1 MSSLRQLLSNSIGL
15 KIAYFGFA
23 AYALHTLVKFYL
35 PQSDSPSLLNTLI
48 VIIGL
53 LGQLGLMAALISMIF
68 TGVRGIRRNGI
79 KTWWSLW
86 AIIGTMPFVGLAI
99 TLLSFSM
106 LVKDAQ
112 NEFLDN
118 KFMLFNIQRMEKK
131 INEMRAKNTDPR
143 LISKLSQS
151 NAKNAY
157 YYKGDIVE
165 YSDVAGNLIKYQPTE
180 KEIMQRK
187 DMVEAPQKIKEAQK
201 DRFLQIIILFV
212 IPLLTVAT
220 ALLIPMK
227 RKI

>member
-1 MSSLRQLLSNSIGL
+1 MSSLRQLLSNSNGL
-15 KIAYFGFA
+15 KITYFGLA

-35 PQSDSPSLLNTLI
+35 PQSDSPSFLNILI

-68 TGVRGIRRNGI
+68 TGVRGTRRNGI

-86 AIIGTMPFVGLAI
+86 TILGTIPFVGLAI

-112 NEFLDN
+112 NELLDN
-118 KFMLFNIQRMEKK
+118 KFMLSNIQRMEKR
-131 INEMRAKNTDPR
+131 INEMRVKNADPR

-151 NAKNAY
+151 NAKDTY
-157 YYKGDIVE
+157 YYKGEIIE

-201 DRFLQIIILFV
+201 DRFIQVVVLFV
-212 IPLLTVAT
+212 IPLLVVAT

-227 RKI
+227 KKI